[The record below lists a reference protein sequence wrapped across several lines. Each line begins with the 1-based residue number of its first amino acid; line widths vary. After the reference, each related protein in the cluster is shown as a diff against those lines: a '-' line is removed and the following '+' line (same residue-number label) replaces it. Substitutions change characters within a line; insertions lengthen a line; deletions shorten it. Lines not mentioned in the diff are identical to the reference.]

1 MENKSSKILLG
12 CGVVFGIFV
21 VLLVLIG
28 FGIYTFVKNAS
39 EKQDEIV
46 QLNNFIEEKYGKV
59 EDFLPPQKNI
69 VDSVKFVLFLSIR
82 DSLTEYNDEITS
94 DLGVISEKIKSK
106 EEDLSFFETIGVMK
120 RGLDLIPSFFLY
132 VKKRNEF
139 LIKYDL
145 SLGDYF
151 YYYVLSYYSFLK
163 KGVSDGPPFNLV
175 VPNGNDGEVLSFN
188 NNKDEKD
195 SEKLLRETKR
205 KRKMILSG
213 KINSLF
219 IKFFENGFSSSD
231 SVNYQI
237 YSEELSLLKENE
249 MRIPWIDGLPKEI
262 SDFFSKFNVE
272 ETYNPMINSIEMEL
286 ITNE

>member
-82 DSLTEYNDEITS
+82 DSLTEYDDEITS
-94 DLGVISEKIKSK
+94 DLEVISEKIKSK

-132 VKKRNEF
+132 VKKRNEL
-139 LIKYDL
+139 LINYDL

-163 KGVSDGPPFNLV
+163 KEVSDGPPFNLV
-175 VPNGNDGEVLSFN
+175 VSNKNDGAVLSFN

-195 SEKLLRETKR
+195 HEKLLRETKR